1 MAASRSSG
9 RARGKGGA
17 TSAPSSPAPGSGR
30 GSRAEGRAVPG
41 RACAPAGAGEGWL
54 GRRSRAPWAPFPSP
68 TRLLRPRGPGPWGRG
83 PGRAR
88 PRPLAGPPRVAS
100 RGRASLL
107 EHAASKPGPGATE
120 EKRASGLGARA
131 PPKGCS
137 CLRVT
142 LPLERGPSREQ
153 VAGMPARGGG
163 GAAGGGCGGVLA
175 QAPSIRGLH
184 RASQSGPRR
193 SPRLSSQAGEPLKAS
208 RVRGVHPAETGTAL
222 PAGACAH
229 GQAWPLGQKP
239 WTNGAFGSPGW
250 GLRVE
255 SRLGK

>member
-1 MAASRSSG
+1 M
-9 RARGKGGA
+9 RARGRRGGLA
-17 TSAPSSPAPGSGR
+17 RTSLARPLGSLSPP
-30 GSRAEGRAVPG
+30 
-41 RACAPAGAGEGWL
+41 
-54 GRRSRAPWAPFPSP
+54 P

-83 PGRAR
+83 PGRVRA
-88 PRPLAGPPRVAS
+88 RPLAGPPASRAAAGPPRVTS
-100 RGRASLL
+100 RGRASRL
-107 EHAASKPGPGATE
+107 EHAASNPGPGATE
-120 EKRASGLGARA
+120 EKRASDLGARA

-175 QAPSIRGLH
+175 QAPTIRGLH
-184 RASQSGPRR
+184 RAPQSGPRGR
-193 SPRLSSQAGEPLKAS
+193 PRPSSPASEPLKAS
-208 RVRGVHPAETGTAL
+208 RVRRVHPAETGTAL

-229 GQAWPLGQKP
+229 GQAWPLGPKP

-255 SRLGK
+255 PRLGK